1 LGREQEYWDNF
12 SNISKD
18 GVGARPLGMGQAFT
32 AVSDD
37 VTSIYWNPAG
47 LGFLKDKEVFCKPK
61 NRDRFIISLY
71 VFNPLTHTQS
81 IS

>member
-18 GVGARPLGMGQAFT
+18 GVGARPLGMEQAFT

-47 LGFLKDKEVFCKPK
+47 L
-61 NRDRFIISLY
+61 
-71 VFNPLTHTQS
+71 
-81 IS
+81 